1 MKEERNNG
9 LSISLYDC
17 RISGNDFVN
26 EKNQTFSFICSGRLA
41 GRKTKDIP
49 DIGRTVFV
57 SCWTDDSTESIP
69 MWNMYSDMKSGIRIK
84 AAKDLFEDYLVDA
97 AGNLII
103 SDYSHFTEKAHIF
116 PPELR
121 QIIYEDDESKLC
133 PKIVEKNTWNQSEFG
148 IYKRRAWKFQR
159 EWRYIERCWPGSE
172 YDNLGYSAAEEYKV
186 FANDL
191 PKQLFLKIKSQLFET
206 LEITLSPKI
215 SSGNRTIVKLLKKEY
230 CPNML
235 IKASELENCIR

>member
-1 MKEERNNG
+1 MDYLYHYTTVESLAMILSTKKIRFSPLSALDDLQEE
-9 LSISLYDC
+9 
-17 RISGNDFVN
+17 
-26 EKNQTFSFICSGRLA
+26 
-41 GRKTKDIP
+41 KTKDIP

-84 AAKDLFEDYLVDA
+84 AAKDLFEDCSIDET
-97 AGNLII
+97 GNLII
-103 SDYSHFTEKAHIF
+103 SGYRHFTEKAHIF

-121 QIIYEDDESKLC
+121 QIIYEDDENKLC
-133 PKIVEKNTWNQSEFG
+133 PKIVEENTWNQSELG
-148 IYKRRAWKFQR
+148 IYKRTAWQFQR
-159 EWRYIERCWPGSE
+159 EWRYIVRCWPGSA
-172 YDNLGYSAAEEYKV
+172 YDNLGYSEEKEYKV

-191 PKQLFLKIKSQLFET
+191 QKQLFFKIKLQLFET
-206 LEITLSPKI
+206 LEVTLSPKI
-215 SSGNRTIVKLLKKEY
+215 SSGNRIIVELLKKEY